1 MTKKELFRKVR
12 SAKVCDK
19 DAKILELCK
28 NKYVLDVGC
37 VGQIIN
43 KYNSKEWLHDKIRK
57 ISNEVHGVDIDQSG
71 ITKLKEMGYLIYHVN
86 ELSKLQKP
94 HYDVIVMGD
103 VIEHVNDPVSFLKF
117 YSNFLSDDGV
127 IIVTTPNSH
136 RVRNFIDILIS
147 NDYLL
152 NLEHAMW
159 FCPKTFIE
167 ITIRANLM
175 IEDFF
180 WLKEIYD
187 ITALK
192 SYRAKLK
199 FYLSSLLC
207 LFRTNFNP
215 NFMFILTK

>member
-12 SAKVCDK
+12 SARVCDK

-37 VGQIIN
+37 VGQIKN
-43 KYNSKEWLHDKIRK
+43 YNNKEWLHDKIRK
-57 ISNEVHGVDIDQSG
+57 ISNEVHGVDIEQSG
-71 ITKLKEMGYLIYHVN
+71 ITKLKQMGYLIYHVN

-103 VIEHVNDPVSFLKF
+103 VIEHVNDPVNFLKF
-117 YSNFLSDDGV
+117 YSDFLNDNGV

-152 NLEHAMW
+152 NSEHTMW
-159 FCPKTFIE
+159 FCPKTFVE

-175 IEDFF
+175 VEDFF

-199 FYLSSLLC
+199 FYLNSLLC
-207 LFRTNFNP
+207 SFRTNFNP
-215 NFMFILTK
+215 NFMFILRK